1 MSSLFKHNPSTTIHI
16 GSMDLNQLREYHK
29 NLSDEKEIERC
40 PEAAFLNND
49 KQQTYKVISQTLHDV
64 LKEKRRASQK
74 Q

>member
-1 MSSLFKHNPSTTIHI
+1 MSSLFKHNPPPNVHI

-49 KQQTYKVISQTLHDV
+49 KAQAYKVISSTLHDIV
-64 LKEKRRASQK
+64 KTKSKRK
-74 Q
+74 